1 MELQSFAK
9 VIASLN
15 TLAELEQR
23 DARAAGG
30 LEQLVEEVVDVC
42 GRAYGRFADTFG
54 QVVALE
60 DGAPASRRDALQKLL
75 REAYNHYDRDGS
87 GRQYH
92 P

>member
-9 VIASLN
+9 VIASVN

-42 GRAYGRFADTFG
+42 GRAYGRFADTLG
-54 QVVALE
+54 
-60 DGAPASRRDALQKLL
+60 
-75 REAYNHYDRDGS
+75 
-87 GRQYH
+87 
-92 P
+92 